1 MFIFSIFHSD
11 PLLLSL
17 QFEVKS
23 LHIKE
28 LIEEIHNIWQ
38 GWDLRDGSRDDK
50 LTFDNFYNAFM
61 KPYFG
66 CYRCE
71 DTRKA
76 LSVID
81 VVDDDMVSWDEF
93 EVFLK
98 WAGL

>member
-1 MFIFSIFHSD
+1 MR
-11 PLLLSL
+11 
-17 QFEVKS
+17 S

-28 LIEEIHNIWQ
+28 LIEEIHEVWK
-38 GWDLRDGSRDDK
+38 GWDLRDGVRDDK
-50 LTFDNFYNAFM
+50 LTFDNFYDAFM

-76 LSVID
+76 LTVID
-81 VVDDDMVSWDEF
+81 VVDPDEDMVSWDEF
-93 EVFLK
+93 SLFLK